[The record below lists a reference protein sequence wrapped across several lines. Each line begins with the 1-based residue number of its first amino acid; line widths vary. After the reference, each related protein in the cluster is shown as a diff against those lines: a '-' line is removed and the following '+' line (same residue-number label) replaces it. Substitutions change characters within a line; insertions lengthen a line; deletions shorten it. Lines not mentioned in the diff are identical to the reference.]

1 MKLNKYYMDADIT
14 GIAYKDEDFE
24 KYAVPEMIRSH
35 SLSLKI
41 SSIRP
46 TDEGYKELLEELLQ
60 AKLDD
65 TVSIVSPFY
74 CDCGPRLKLGKNII
88 INKGATILA
97 GGIVEIEDNVLIG
110 PDVKIASVNH
120 DFKDRHNKF
129 YFKKVVI
136 KNNAWIG
143 MGVVICPGVT
153 IGKNSIVAAG
163 AVVTKDVMDN
173 TLVGGNPAKFIKK
186 LEME

>member
-1 MKLNKYYMDADIT
+1 MNDYYINADKI
-14 GIAYKDEDFE
+14 GVAYKDEDFY
-24 KYAVPEMIRSH
+24 KYAVPEMIRCH
-35 SLSLKI
+35 SICLKI
-41 SSIRP
+41 SAMRP
-46 TDEGYKELLEELLQ
+46 TDPGYKELLEELFQ
-60 AKLDD
+60 TKIDD
-65 TVSIVSPFY
+65 SVSIVSPFY

-110 PDVKIASVNH
+110 PEVKIATVNH

-143 MGVVICPGVT
+143 MGAIICPGVT
-153 IGKNSIVAAG
+153 IGKNSVVAAG
-163 AVVTKDVMDN
+163 AVVTKDVLDN
-173 TLVGGNPAKFIKK
+173 TMVAGNPAKFIKK
-186 LEME
+186 IEKD